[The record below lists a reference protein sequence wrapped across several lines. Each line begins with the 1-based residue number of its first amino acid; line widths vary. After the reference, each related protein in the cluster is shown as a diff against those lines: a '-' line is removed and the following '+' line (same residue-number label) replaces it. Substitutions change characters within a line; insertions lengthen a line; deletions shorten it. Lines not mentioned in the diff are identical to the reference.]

1 MLVVLVVAV
10 VDVMP
15 VMPVPPV
22 APVVMVV
29 SVMVGVP
36 VPTVLTT
43 PVVPVVSVADGP
55 VDVIDVSTA
64 AVSVFTFS
72 CFLQETENKTRTAI
86 ARRVRTRD
94 FVIRK
99 LLRGFRGNPGD
110 LLQGCERTALTR
122 RYSLRTTFMMSSRV
136 FTLRTAAA
144 APETR
149 TVQSFDGTTI
159 YYDLYDHT
167 SRGAVLVVPGF
178 WRFRRHPSMRALAAQ
193 LNALG
198 YRAAIV
204 DPRGHG
210 DSGGTY
216 GFNLHEHH
224 DVFAVAEELLRRL
237 PIESITLI
245 GLSYGGA
252 VAVSTA
258 ARHTLPLASL
268 LLISPVADFQM
279 IVPKINLFTF
289 HRHIAW
295 SQALHK
301 PRFNWRT
308 RRDALRPLDD
318 VGNVHAPLCLI
329 HVKNDWLVS
338 HQHSLAFYEAANEPK
353 ELHVIDMEGNY
364 HADRIFSVASAEIDP
379 IVAEFLAKYTP
390 V

>member
-1 MLVVLVVAV
+1 
-10 VDVMP
+10 
-15 VMPVPPV
+15 
-22 APVVMVV
+22 
-29 SVMVGVP
+29 
-36 VPTVLTT
+36 
-43 PVVPVVSVADGP
+43 
-55 VDVIDVSTA
+55 
-64 AVSVFTFS
+64 
-72 CFLQETENKTRTAI
+72 
-86 ARRVRTRD
+86 
-94 FVIRK
+94 
-99 LLRGFRGNPGD
+99 
-110 LLQGCERTALTR
+110 
-122 RYSLRTTFMMSSRV
+122 MSSRP
-136 FTLRTAAA
+136 FTLHTAAA
-144 APETR
+144 APITV

-159 YYDLYDHT
+159 YYDLYDQA
-167 SRGAVLVVPGF
+167 SRALVLVVPGF
-178 WRFRRHPSMRALAAQ
+178 WRFRRHASMRALAAQ

-198 YRAAIV
+198 YSAAIV

-216 GFNLHEHH
+216 GFNFNEHH
-224 DVFAVAEELLRRL
+224 DVFAVAEDLMRRL

-252 VAVSTA
+252 VAISAA
-258 ARHTLPLASL
+258 ARHALPIASL

-338 HQHSLAFYEAANEPK
+338 HQHSLALYEAANEPK